1 MIVTIKVPTAIRTL
15 AIKLPL
21 TAYPK
26 HININKIIPK
36 TAIEDLFKFNI
47 YIPSS
52 QKKLYLAK
60 YYSKEV

>member
-1 MIVTIKVPTAIRTL
+1 MTIVTIKVHTAVRHL

-26 HININKIIPK
+26 HINITTNKIIPK
-36 TAIEDLFKFNI
+36 TANEDLFKFNI

-52 QKKLYLAK
+52 QK
-60 YYSKEV
+60 SFT

>member
-26 HININKIIPK
+26 HINKIIPK